1 MQGLAIEVQ
10 QATRCRRG
18 ALGVIG
24 ATGPSCLPAHDRT
37 GRTRLWRGI
46 GASTVRR
53 GHSQAYAWGM
63 GLVPSGCEP
72 EVPAL
77 PVGLRRRTE
86 EAAAVD
92 TGDAE
97 GP

>member
-1 MQGLAIEVQ
+1 
-10 QATRCRRG
+10 
-18 ALGVIG
+18 
-24 ATGPSCLPAHDRT
+24 
-37 GRTRLWRGI
+37 
-46 GASTVRR
+46 
-53 GHSQAYAWGM
+53 M